1 MTQIQRIRIKLRSYD
16 HTLIDR
22 AAERIVKAVKNAGAI
37 VKGPIPLPTE
47 KMLITVNRSPNVH
60 KESREQFQI
69 KHHKRLIDIYN
80 NLAEVVN
87 EISKIDLPEGVEVEI
102 K

>member
-22 AAERIVKAVKNAGAI
+22 AAERIVKAVKAAGAI

-47 KMLITVNRSPNVH
+47 KMLVTVNRSPHVH

>member
-1 MTQIQRIRIKLRSYD
+1 
-16 HTLIDR
+16 
-22 AAERIVKAVKNAGAI
+22 
-37 VKGPIPLPTE
+37 
-47 KMLITVNRSPNVH
+47 MLVTVNRSPHVH